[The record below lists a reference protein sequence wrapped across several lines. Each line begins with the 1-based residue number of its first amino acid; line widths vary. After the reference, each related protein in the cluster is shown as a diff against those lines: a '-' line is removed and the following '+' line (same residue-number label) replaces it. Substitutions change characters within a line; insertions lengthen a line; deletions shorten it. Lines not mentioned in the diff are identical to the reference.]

1 MNMIITTGGRPDKH
15 SEMLAMEAV
24 KALDSPF
31 VERNKRSVFRLQ
43 EEYRADVL
51 VAGKNRFELY
61 RLGMEEPFFFHPN
74 SAAFRLKRLAKG
86 ERDPMVEA
94 AALREGDSF
103 LDCTLGLASDSIVAS
118 AVVGDSGKVLG
129 IEADA
134 AVAFIT
140 GRGLQ
145 SFSTNSEQLCNS
157 MSRIAVIPSVAIDY
171 LHTQPDASWDIVYI
185 DPMFHRPIEESS
197 NFTPLRKAGVH
208 GMLSQAWM
216 EQAMRVCKRRV
227 VVKDRFDSHV
237 FDRFQL
243 IRKVRPNTKFHFGYL
258 EKEFLVS
265 STE

>member
-1 MNMIITTGGRPDKH
+1 MIITTGGRPDKH

-227 VVKDRFDSHV
+227 VVKDRFDSPV